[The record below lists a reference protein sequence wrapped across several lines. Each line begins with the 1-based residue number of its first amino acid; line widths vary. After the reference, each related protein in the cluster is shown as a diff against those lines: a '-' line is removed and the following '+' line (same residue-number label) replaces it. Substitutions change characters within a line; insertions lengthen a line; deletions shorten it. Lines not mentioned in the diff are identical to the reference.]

1 MTFRVSLSRLFN
13 ENMAQIKELGD
24 TIDYK
29 RVAQNIKTTVLYLEK
44 LEKGG
49 MTVHG
54 MTMRN
59 KVPDTNYTVSYKVK
73 TNPHKKL
80 IARKVQRKR

>member
-1 MTFRVSLSRLFN
+1 MD
-13 ENMAQIKELGD
+13 QIRELGE

-29 RVAQNIKTTVLYLEK
+29 KVAQNIKTTVKELEK
-44 LEKGG
+44 LEKAG
-49 MTVHG
+49 MTVHN

-59 KVPDTNYTVSYKVK
+59 EVSGTNYVVSYKVK

-80 IARKVQRKR
+80 IAKKVLRHR

>member
-1 MTFRVSLSRLFN
+1 
-13 ENMAQIKELGD
+13 MAQIKELGE

-29 RVAQNIKTTVLYLEK
+29 RVAQNIKTTVKDLEK
-44 LEKGG
+44 LEKSG
-49 MTVHG
+49 MTVHN

-59 KVPDTNYTVSYKVK
+59 KVPNTNYVVSYKVK

-80 IARKVQRKR
+80 IVKKVLRLR

>member
-1 MTFRVSLSRLFN
+1 MD
-13 ENMAQIKELGD
+13 QIRELGE

-29 RVAQNIKTTVLYLEK
+29 KVAQNIKTTVKELEK
-44 LEKGG
+44 AG
-49 MTVHG
+49 MTVHN

-59 KVPDTNYTVSYKVK
+59 EVSGTNYVVSYKVK

-80 IARKVQRKR
+80 IAKKVLRHR